1 MKLKIHQ
8 VGEPVLRQQA
18 RPLSRDENLTEKH
31 QSLIEWMRETMRD
44 APGVG
49 LAAPQI
55 GLPIQVAVIEDR
67 EDYIKKLSPVE
78 ASERSRVPVPF
89 QVVINPK
96 LTVIGSEKA
105 EFFEGC
111 LSLAGFVA
119 LVPRALEVRVD
130 CLNERAEPVTI
141 EAKGWY
147 ARILQHEI
155 DHLQGLLYIDH
166 MKSRTFSSVENHGRY
181 GSNRNDGKITKN

>member
-1 MKLKIHQ
+1 
-8 VGEPVLRQQA
+8 
-18 RPLSRDENLTEKH
+18 
-31 QSLIEWMRETMRD
+31 
-44 APGVG
+44 
-49 LAAPQI
+49 
-55 GLPIQVAVIEDR
+55 
-67 EDYIKKLSPVE
+67 
-78 ASERSRVPVPF
+78 
-89 QVVINPK
+89 

-111 LSLAGFVA
+111 LSVAGFVA
-119 LVPRALEVRVD
+119 LVPRAVEVRVE
-130 CLNERAEPVTI
+130 CLNERAEPTVI

-181 GSNRNDGKITKN
+181 GDKIAETNSLAKKPPL